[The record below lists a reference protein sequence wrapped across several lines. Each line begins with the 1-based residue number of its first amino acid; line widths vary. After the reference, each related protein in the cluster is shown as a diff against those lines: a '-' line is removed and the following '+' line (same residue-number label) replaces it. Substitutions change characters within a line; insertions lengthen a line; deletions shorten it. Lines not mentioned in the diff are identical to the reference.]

1 MNDPFCDLDA
11 TAQAALVRNGEA
23 TPLELVDAAI
33 ARVEATND
41 VLGAVV
47 TPLFDRAREQARD
60 PALPRG
66 PFRGVPCL
74 LKDLGCHRAG
84 DPLSMG
90 TRLLRESGFATP
102 TDSLLAQRIAAAG
115 LIPIGRTNTSEF
127 GLTVTVESTALGPA
141 HNPWNP
147 GHSTGGSSGGSAAAV
162 AARVVPIAHGNDGG
176 GSIRIPAS
184 ACGLVGLKPSRG
196 RVSLGPDFG
205 DLWHGLVCEG
215 VVTRS
220 VRDAAAALDAIEGP
234 GVGDPYFAPRPVAP
248 YRQTTERRP
257 PALRI
262 GVLRRRPVGDAPI
275 HDDCQ
280 AALDVAAET
289 LGSLGHRV
297 EDAAPEALF
306 EPQAPVLFEVLA
318 TTHAARI
325 VEEIALLTGTDAGP
339 EHFEAYTW
347 HLVGRGRAVSGA
359 AYIGAYEWLQ
369 TWSRR
374 VAGWWDRFDLL
385 LSPTLASPP
394 LELGLLADG
403 GATPLEHLARV
414 FEYAPFAAPFNV
426 TGQPAVSLPL
436 FWNGDDL
443 PIGVQLAAGA
453 GREDLLLQVAA
464 TLEVA
469 RPWAGRR
476 PQICATPS
484 EAAA

>member
-1 MNDPFCDLDA
+1 MNDPFGDLDA
-11 TAQAALVRNGEA
+11 TALAALVRDGE
-23 TPLELVDAAI
+23 TSPLELVDAAI
-33 ARVEATND
+33 ARVEATNE

-47 TPLFDRAREQARD
+47 TPLFERARQQARD

-74 LKDLGCHRAG
+74 WKDLGCHRAG

-90 TRLLRESGFATP
+90 TRLLRESGFAPP
-102 TDSLLAQRIAAAG
+102 TDSLLAERFTAAG
-115 LIPIGRTNTSEF
+115 LIPIGRTNTPEF
-127 GLTVTVESTALGPA
+127 GLTVTTESTALGPA
-141 HNPWNP
+141 RNPWNP
-147 GHSTGGSSGGSAAAV
+147 AHSTGGSSGGSAAAV
-162 AARVVPIAHGNDGG
+162 AARVVPIAHANDGG

-205 DLWHGLVCEG
+205 DQWHGLVCEG

-220 VRDAAAALDAIEGP
+220 VRDAATALDAIEGP
-234 GVGDPYFAPRPVAP
+234 GVGDPYAAPRPTAP
-248 YRQTTERRP
+248 YRQAMHLRP

-262 GVLRRRPVGDAPI
+262 GVLRRRLVGDAPV

-280 AALDVAAET
+280 AALEVAIEALEA
-289 LGSLGHRV
+289 LGHRV
-297 EDAAPEALF
+297 EEAAPEALF
-306 EPQAPVLFEVLA
+306 EPQAPILFEVLA

-325 VEEIALLTGTDAGP
+325 VEEVALLTGTEAGP

-347 HLVGRGRAVSGA
+347 HLVERGRAVSGA

-374 VAGWWDRFDLL
+374 VAGWWGDHDLL

-394 LELGLLADG
+394 IELGLLSDS
-403 GATPLEHLARV
+403 GASPLEHLARV
-414 FEYAPFAAPFNV
+414 FEYAPFAAPFNI

-464 TLEVA
+464 GLERA
-469 RPWAGRR
+469 RPWADRR
-476 PQICATPS
+476 PQICAATPK
-484 EAAA
+484 AA